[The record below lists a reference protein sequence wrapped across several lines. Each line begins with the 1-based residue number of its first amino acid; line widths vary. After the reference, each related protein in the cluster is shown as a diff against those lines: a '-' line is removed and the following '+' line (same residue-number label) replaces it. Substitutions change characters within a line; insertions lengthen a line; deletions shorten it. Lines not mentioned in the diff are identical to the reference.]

1 MIGIGT
7 EPSSDY
13 PLSIGKSNSN
23 ISLTGNN
30 DLSITTNNT
39 NSEVQA
45 KDLKFTSSLS
55 SNNIKI
61 YWDSKLQSLV
71 FARG

>member
-7 EPSSDY
+7 KPSSDY
-13 PLSIGKSNSN
+13 PLSIGKNNSF
-23 ISLTGNN
+23 ISLLGNN
-30 DLSITTNNT
+30 DLSITANNT

-45 KDLKFTSSLS
+45 RDLKFTNSLYGD
-55 SNNIKI
+55 NIKI